1 VVRFGGG
8 GARAACHGGGTLNRS
23 PIWNLMTGTATKYL
37 LLAVN
42 LGLGLL
48 LMPFTVRHL
57 GTSQYGLWMLVAS
70 LTAYFQLLDLGYG
83 NGLVRHVADADA
95 RGDIPRINRLLSTFV
110 IVYGGL
116 GLLSAVGI
124 AVLIATAVPR
134 FPHLSAAQVRT
145 GQMVL
150 AILGIRIA
158 VSFPMTVFGAAT
170 TARQRFALNNS
181 VATAVALVNG
191 AVTYIVLA
199 SGFGLLALVGSTTAV
214 GLASYAAYIW
224 TARRAF
230 PELRIRL
237 SSFDRSLV
245 RDVSAFSLYLFIID
259 VAVQIGFNLD
269 NVVVGAA
276 LGTSA
281 VAVYA
286 VILRLAD
293 YQRQVACQFNGL
305 LFPIAVRL
313 GAGRRAAALESMLV
327 DGTRIALILITGV
340 TVCAIGFAEPLLL
353 RWMGPAFEAGIVP
366 FYVLAITGIVLVSQ
380 GPLGSILLGTGH
392 HRLIAAVS
400 MGEAL
405 ANILLSVVLVRRFG
419 MLGVAIGTAVPVF
432 VANWFVLLPIAC
444 REFGMTTTAFL
455 RRVLPAPAAGVLPA
469 VAVCVLLRSQYPP
482 TTVVWILAEAS
493 LVGAVYLITVVTI
506 GLERAVRSRYA
517 EHVRR
522 VLPGAAHLM
531 AGLS

>member
-1 VVRFGGG
+1 MVRLDGGS
-8 GARAACHGGGTLNRS
+8 ARAACHGGGTLNRS

-70 LTAYFQLLDLGYG
+70 LTMYFQLLDLGYG

-95 RGDIPRINRLLSTFV
+95 RGDIPAHQPAAEHLRHRV
-110 IVYGGL
+110 RRARA
-116 GLLSAVGI
+116 AVGRGHCR
-124 AVLIATAVPR
+124 ADLLTAVPR

-145 GQMVL
+145 GQLVL
-150 AILGIRIA
+150 AILGIRMA

-170 TARQRFALNNS
+170 TARQRFALNNT
-181 VATAVALVNG
+181 VAIAVALANG

-199 SGFGLLALVGSTTAV
+199 SGFGLLALVASTTAV

-245 RDVSAFSLYLFIID
+245 RDVTAFSLYLFIID

-293 YQRQVACQFNGL
+293 YQRQVASQFNGL

-327 DGTRIALILITGV
+327 DGTRIALILVTGV
-340 TVCAIGFAEPLLL
+340 TVCAIGFAEPLLS
-353 RWMGPAFEAGIVP
+353 RWMGPAFEAGVVP

-380 GPLGSILLGTGH
+380 GRS
-392 HRLIAAVS
+392 AAS
-400 MGEAL
+400 CWAP
-405 ANILLSVVLVRRFG
+405 
-419 MLGVAIGTAVPVF
+419 GVI
-432 VANWFVLLPIAC
+432 
-444 REFGMTTTAFL
+444 
-455 RRVLPAPAAGVLPA
+455 
-469 VAVCVLLRSQYPP
+469 
-482 TTVVWILAEAS
+482 AS
-493 LVGAVYLITVVTI
+493 LQP
-506 GLERAVRSRYA
+506 SRWA
-517 EHVRR
+517 KPSRT
-522 VLPGAAHLM
+522 
-531 AGLS
+531 SS